1 MYKKIKGQFINMDKV
16 KYMYAIDGYFWW
28 QDRESAALVI
38 VFGYKDEL
46 SIPFDTVSDA
56 EDAIKQL
63 TGESN
68 D

>member
-1 MYKKIKGQFINMDKV
+1 MYKKIKDYFINMDKV
-16 KYMYAIDGYFWW
+16 KYMYAVDEDFWEN
-28 QDRESAALVI
+28 RERAALVI

-46 SIPFDTVSDA
+46 SIPFDTIFDA
-56 EDAIKQL
+56 EDVIKQL